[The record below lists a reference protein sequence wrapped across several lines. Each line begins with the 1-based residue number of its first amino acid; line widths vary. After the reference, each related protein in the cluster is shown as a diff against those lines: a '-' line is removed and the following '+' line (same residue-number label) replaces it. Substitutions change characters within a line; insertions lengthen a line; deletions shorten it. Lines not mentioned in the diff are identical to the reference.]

1 MGSRL
6 FFCIFLCSMSIGCL
20 YGQRS
25 VTDSLSFLLDK
36 QLSLFPQEKI
46 HLHTDKPYYISGE
59 KIWFRAY
66 LVDAVTHLN
75 VSLSRFIYVE
85 LIDPLNSVVSRVK
98 IASNEEAYYGHLPIP
113 ADVPE
118 GDYMLRAY
126 TTFMRSQAED
136 YFFSKTVHIGDPR
149 AMAIDVETRFRFES
163 DRRIYAD
170 FRFTLPNSSSPL
182 LPKSLGVSINDGKM
196 MDVSVEDDGR
206 AGIHFDLPV
215 VSNGRVLLLEVNVSD
230 DLYRQ
235 FISIP
240 VPDNDFD
247 VSFYPEGGPLLQGA
261 ESKIAFKAVKS
272 NGQAAVVRGIVY
284 NQDHAEVAQFETGHL
299 GMGIFALLPAVGAS
313 YYAVCENDRG
323 EIRRFNLPE
332 VEDQGA
338 AIAVSRLNNQILVSV
353 KTPAKAVRNPQY
365 YLLAHTRGMVH
376 LIEPWDH
383 QKNLFSISKEWLPP
397 GVLHLVLFDS
407 SFRPL
412 SERLFF
418 VHDSHPVDIAYQTDS
433 ERWARRSLVKN
444 KVTLRDAF
452 GEAMEGDFSV
462 SVTSDLEVQTDTTSH
477 ILTQLLLSSDL
488 RGHIENPAY
497 YFQGTAVSDW
507 DLDVLMCTQGWRRYN
522 MAEMAQG
529 QFARPTFPLELGV
542 EISGIVKNFWGRVMA
557 NADVSML
564 SFSGNSFS
572 TTKTDAGGRFSF
584 PVDNVIDSTRFMVN
598 VAHGGSIFY
607 PKLILDEE
615 TFPKQTLGFVPPA
628 EVAQKL
634 FASYINKAERQYVD
648 ENGERENLLP
658 EAVVTA
664 QRKPPRRSMLYG
676 LPDLIITEEE
686 LAGKPNDIVFI
697 LNDLPGVRA
706 VYDAMGEVRVTIR
719 GGSPILVID
728 DVQMFGIADITF
740 VNVADIA
747 QIDVIRGGAS
757 LAVFGTGATSGVIAI
772 HTKRGDGQSYG
783 GIAFPSNIKTIMPL
797 AYQAPVV
804 FYAPKY
810 ETEAQRNHP
819 NPDRRT
825 TIHWQPIVQTDK
837 MGVAWFEFY
846 TADEQASYTVVI
858 EGLTASGDIIR
869 KESKIWTEN

>member
-1 MGSRL
+1 
-6 FFCIFLCSMSIGCL
+6 MSIGSL

-36 QLSLFPQEKI
+36 QLALFPQEKI

-66 LVDAVTHLN
+66 LVDAVTHLS

-85 LIDPLNSVVSRVK
+85 LIDPRNSVVSRVK

-118 GDYMLRAY
+118 GNYILRAY
-126 TTFMRSQAED
+126 TTFMRSLAED

-170 FRFTLPNSSSPL
+170 FRFTRPNSSSPL
-182 LPKSLGVSINDGKM
+182 LPQSLGVSINDGKM

-206 AGIHFDLPV
+206 ASIHFDLPV

-247 VSFYPEGGPLLQGA
+247 VSFYPEGGPLLQDA
-261 ESKIAFKAVKS
+261 ESKVAFKAMKS

-284 NQDHAEVAQFETGHL
+284 NQDDTEVARFETGHS
-299 GMGIFALLPAVGAS
+299 GMGIFALFPAARAS

-323 EIRRFNLPE
+323 EVRRFNLPK

-353 KTPAKAVRNPQY
+353 KTPAKAVRNQKY

-376 LIEPWDH
+376 HLEPWD
-383 QKNLFSISKEWLPP
+383 QKKNLFSISKEWLPP

-412 SERLFF
+412 SERLLF
-418 VHDSHPVDIAYQTDS
+418 VHDSHPADLVYQTDS

-444 KVTLRDAF
+444 KVSLRDEF

-507 DLDVLMCTQGWRRYN
+507 DLDILMCTQGWRRYN
-522 MAEMAQG
+522 MEEMAQG
-529 QFARPTFPLELGV
+529 QFARPTFPLELGA
-542 EISGIVKNFWGRVMA
+542 EISGMVKNFWGRAMA
-557 NADVSML
+557 NADLNML
-564 SFSGNSFS
+564 SFPDFFS
-572 TTKTDAGGRFSF
+572 STKTDAEGRFSF
-584 PVDNVIDSTRFMVN
+584 PVDNVDSTGFFVSVVHN
-598 VAHGGSIFY
+598 GGIGL
-607 PKLILDEE
+607 PNLIMDEE

-628 EVAQKL
+628 EKNRKL
-634 FASYINKAERQYVD
+634 FAMYINKAEQHYVN

-658 EAVVTA
+658 EATVMA
-664 QRKPPRRSMLYG
+664 RRKQPRRSMMYG
-676 LPDLIITEEE
+676 IPDFFITEEE
-686 LAGKPNDIVFI
+686 LFDKPQDIVSI
-697 LNDLPGVRA
+697 LNSLPGVKA
-706 VYDAMGEVRVTIR
+706 VYDAMGEVQVTMR
-719 GGSPILVID
+719 GGSPILVVD
-728 DVQMFGIADITF
+728 DVKMPDLTYLSL
-740 VNVADIA
+740 VSVTEIA
-747 QIDVIRGGAS
+747 QIDVKQGGAS
-757 LAVFGTGATSGVIAI
+757 MVAFGAGANFAGLGAIPPTGIIAI
-772 HTKRGDGQSYG
+772 HSKDGNAKSYRDK
-783 GIAFPSNIKTIMPL
+783 IFPSNVKTIMPL
-797 AYQAPVV
+797 GYQVPVA

-810 ETEAQRNHP
+810 ETEAERNHSK
-819 NPDRRT
+819 PDQRT

-858 EGLTASGDIIR
+858 EGLTANGSIIR
-869 KESKIWTEN
+869 KERKIWTKD